1 MLFHKRS
8 YGILD
13 KIWCGDYTK
22 SVGTNGVMVDTP
34 VERSVTINDIPEG
47 ERDEYLVID
56 SSSAL
61 ARKLRMYYPFIIP
74 VYDDNGK
81 LIDVKSE
88 AAEMRK
94 EQEAKEQ
101 AALKAMMKNESE
113 KRGYKNRFRLR
124 QKNLMTFLKE

>member
-1 MLFHKRS
+1 M
-8 YGILD
+8 
-13 KIWCGDYTK
+13 
-22 SVGTNGVMVDTP
+22 DTP
-34 VERSVTINDIPEG
+34 VERSVTINDIPED